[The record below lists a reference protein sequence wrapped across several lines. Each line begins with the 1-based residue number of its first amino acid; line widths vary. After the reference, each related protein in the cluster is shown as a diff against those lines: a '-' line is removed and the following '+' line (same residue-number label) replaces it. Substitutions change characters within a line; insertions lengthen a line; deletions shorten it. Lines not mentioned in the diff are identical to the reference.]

1 MMSPVRRHIIT
12 LAILLPIIFIIR
24 ASIVEPYR
32 IPSGSMIP
40 TLLIGDHIF
49 VNKMSYGLRVPFTDI
64 FLTGQS
70 VPDRGDVLVFRYPKD
85 ESINYIKRVVALPGE
100 TVEVRNRVVLV
111 DGKEISH
118 ILVDEPVHTESMVA
132 PKDLRNIKPYK
143 IKIGE
148 YDAVVLHDI
157 YQEWTRNWGPRKVP
171 EGHVFVMGDNRDRSS
186 DSRMWGPVPLQ
197 NIKGRAMFIW
207 LNIMLGL
214 SDEEQFQFRA
224 SRIFESVH

>member
-1 MMSPVRRHIIT
+1 MHHIKGRT
-12 LAILLPIIFIIR
+12 FK
-24 ASIVEPYR
+24 
-32 IPSGSMIP
+32 
-40 TLLIGDHIF
+40 H
-49 VNKMSYGLRVPFTDI
+49 N
-64 FLTGQS
+64 
-70 VPDRGDVLVFRYPKD
+70 
-85 ESINYIKRVVALPGE
+85 
-100 TVEVRNRVVLV
+100 
-111 DGKEISH
+111 
-118 ILVDEPVHTESMVA
+118 
-132 PKDLRNIKPYK
+132 K